1 MQLTSRLT
9 GHVNDLT
16 VQVIKED
23 WSRPSGPPSPSP
35 AHTTHLSPA
44 PHAPGPSRHSYEPR
58 TSKMSPLIESTT
70 GLGYGGPAAMFGGA
84 ESSSNSPGP
93 HVGHYSLSSRL
104 QQDSHLSQ
112 QL

>member
-16 VQVIKED
+16 VQVVKED

-35 AHTTHLSPA
+35 ARTTHLSSLPQA
-44 PHAPGPSRHSYEPR
+44 SRHLYEPH
-58 TSKMSPLIESTT
+58 TSKISPLTESMTSVA
-70 GLGYGGPAAMFGGA
+70 YGGQAAMFGGA
-84 ESSSNSPGP
+84 ESSGSPGP

-112 QL
+112 PV